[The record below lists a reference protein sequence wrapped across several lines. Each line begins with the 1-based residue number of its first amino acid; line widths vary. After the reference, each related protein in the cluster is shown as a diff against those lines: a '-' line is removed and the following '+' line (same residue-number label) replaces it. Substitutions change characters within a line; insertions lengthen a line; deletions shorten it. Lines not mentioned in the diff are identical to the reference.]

1 MELRIFT
8 EPQQGATYDDL
19 ARVAQEAERL
29 GFSAFFRSDHYSK
42 MGSVS
47 GLPGPTDAWI
57 TLAALA
63 RETSTIRLGTLMTSA
78 TFRLPG
84 PLAIAVAGVDQMSNG
99 RIELGIGA
107 GWFEEEHSAYAIAFP
122 PVSERFDRLE
132 EQLEILTGLWTTPAD
147 ELFNY
152 EGAYYQLTNSPALPK
167 PVQDPHPPILIG
179 GGGKVRTPNLA
190 ARFADE
196 FNMPFSSLAVTTTQF
211 ERVRRA
217 CDEIGRTAEIIFS
230 AAQVLCVGATEKEVA
245 ARAAWMGRDPDE
257 LRANGLAGTV
267 DEVRAKIQ
275 TFADAGATRLYLQ
288 VLNISDLDHL
298 RLVAEEVA

>member
-29 GFSAFFRSDHYSK
+29 GFGAFFRSDHYSK

-196 FNMPFSSLAVTTTQF
+196 FNMPFSSLAATTTQF

-217 CDEIGRTAEIIFS
+217 CDEIGRTTEIIFS

-288 VLNISDLDHL
+288 VLNLSDLDHL